1 MNVIFWGSLLRV
13 IQAVV
18 EAAPTILVGLLVA
31 GIFRRLL
38 AHEGTQRL
46 FGGGSWRGLL
56 KAWAIG
62 MLLPVCS
69 LGVIPIAREM
79 RKAGIA
85 GGVILAFAMTA
96 PLFNPLSLLYGL
108 TLSEPLVILAFAMCS
123 LLVVTV
129 VGALWDRLFPNSSQP
144 EDPPPAP
151 VAHGWKRM
159 LAVGVA
165 AVRGLAGP
173 TGVYLLVRLP
183 GVSLRSAVLPA
194 GALYVAL
201 HHGDPW
207 APLKMAAVA
216 VPAFA
221 TPMLA
226 MGQLGSMFAHA
237 NSVGAGFA
245 LLALGAGMN
254 LGLIAWMFRGYGFA
268 KSATWVAILF
278 GVVIGLCY
286 LVENPL
292 HPHDVEPAGHSHA
305 FDIYCAPFHHQA
317 SNPYGSFVTAL
328 QQSIRT
334 DQLYAAGA
342 LGMVLLFGCVL
353 RIADRRGRI
362 EGWLERPPKPA
373 PGRARKLDVN
383 VPGQVVGGVALVGL
397 VIFSIL
403 GCYAYYPPKDE
414 AFADMSIINV
424 TVVTSA
430 MSDNRQ
436 EAEHF
441 IPLMDDYTRRMQVG
455 VYIREGEL
463 SRYQRMKARVYLD
476 KLELLEHELAHDD
489 DPEGIAKLANSVNL
503 AYRRMRQAFMADQ
516 L

>member
-1 MNVIFWGSLLRV
+1 MDTIFWGSLLRV
-13 IQAVV
+13 IQAAV

-31 GIFRRLL
+31 AIFRRLVGQ
-38 AHEGTQRL
+38 ASVRRL
-46 FGGGSWRGLL
+46 FGVDSWRGLPQ
-56 KAWAIG
+56 AWVIG

-108 TLSEPLVILAFAMCS
+108 TLSEPFVILAFAMCS

-129 VGALWDRLFPNSSQP
+129 VGALWNRIFPNSSQA

-151 VAHGWKRM
+151 VPQGWKRM
-159 LAVGVA
+159 VAVTVSAG
-165 AVRGLAGP
+165 RELAGP
-173 TGVYLLVRLP
+173 TGIYVLVGLL
-183 GVSLRSAVLPA
+183 GVAILSSVLPPA
-194 GALYVAL
+194 GLQLAVE
-201 HHGDPW
+201 HDDPW
-207 APLKMAAVA
+207 APLTMALVA

-226 MGQLGSMFAHA
+226 MSQLGSMFAHA

-254 LGLIAWMFRGYGFA
+254 LGLIAWMFRGYGLV
-268 KSATWVAILF
+268 KSLTWMAILF

-286 LVENPL
+286 AVENPL

-305 FDIYCAPFHHQA
+305 FDIYCAPFHA
-317 SNPYGSFVTAL
+317 SSNDPYGMFVSA
-328 QQSIRT
+328 IRQNVRA
-334 DQLYAAGA
+334 DQLYAVGA
-342 LGMVLLFGCVL
+342 LGAVFLFGCVL
-353 RIADRRGRI
+353 QIADRKRRI
-362 EGWLERPPKPA
+362 ESWLERPPKETTQSKR
-373 PGRARKLDVN
+373 GLDIVL
-383 VPGQVVGGVALVGL
+383 PGQVVGGIALAGL
-397 VIFSIL
+397 IAFSIV
-403 GCYAYYPPKDE
+403 GCYAYFPAKDD
-414 AFADMSIINV
+414 AFSDMSKLNV
-424 TVVTSA
+424 TVVGSA
-430 MSDNRQ
+430 MAGNNS

-441 IPLMDDYTRRMQVG
+441 IPVMDDYTRRMQVG

-463 SRYQRMKARVYLD
+463 SRYRRMKARVYLE

-489 DPEGIAKLANSVNL
+489 DPEHISELAMSVDL
-503 AYRRMRQAFMADQ
+503 SYRRMRRAFSVE
-516 L
+516 